1 MATLE
6 SVTEELERVEV
17 RDKVDEDERSDSDP
31 AATLRTQFSVF
42 AKFGDTAADGKTI
55 KLSQSDKWFR
65 QAGLFAREAA
75 AKSITTTD
83 TGIAFKKVA
92 K

>member
-1 MATLE
+1 MTSLE
-6 SVTEELERVEV
+6 SVTEELEVMEV
-17 RDKVDEDERSDSDP
+17 RDKVDDDEKPDL
-31 AATLRTQFSVF
+31 ATLRTQFSVF

-65 QAGLFAREAA
+65 QAGLITRDARD
-75 AKSITTTD
+75 SITTTD

>member
-1 MATLE
+1 MTTLE

-17 RDKVDEDERSDSDP
+17 RDKVDDDEKADP
-31 AATLRTQFSVF
+31 ATLRTQFSVF

-55 KLSQSDKWFR
+55 KLSQSDKWFK
-65 QAGLFAREAA
+65 QAGLITREA
-75 AKSITTTD
+75 ITTTD
-83 TGIAFKKVA
+83 TGIAFKKVS

>member
-65 QAGLFAREAA
+65 QAGLITRDARD
-75 AKSITTTD
+75 SITTTD

>member
-1 MATLE
+1 MTSLE
-6 SVTEELERVEV
+6 SVTEELESVEV
-17 RDKVDEDERSDSDP
+17 RDKVDDDEKADP
-31 AATLRTQFSVF
+31 ATLRTQFSVF

-65 QAGLFAREAA
+65 QAGLITREAA
-75 AKSITTTD
+75 ANTFTTTD
-83 TGIAFKKVA
+83 TGIAFKKVS

>member
-1 MATLE
+1 MTTLE
-6 SVTEELERVEV
+6 SVTEELESVEV
-17 RDKVDEDERSDSDP
+17 RDKVDDDERPDP
-31 AATLRTQFSVF
+31 ATLRTQFAVF

-65 QAGLFAREAA
+65 QAGLITREAA
-75 AKSITTTD
+75 ANTFTTTD
-83 TGIAFKKVA
+83 TGIAFKKVS

>member
-65 QAGLFAREAA
+65 QAGLITREA
-75 AKSITTTD
+75 ITTTD
-83 TGIAFKKVA
+83 TGIAFKKVS

>member
-1 MATLE
+1 MTTLE
-6 SVTEELERVEV
+6 SVTEELENMEV
-17 RDKVDEDERSDSDP
+17 RDKVDHDEKSDP
-31 AATLRTQFSVF
+31 APTLRTQFSVF

-65 QAGLFAREAA
+65 QAGLISRQAVTNT
-75 AKSITTTD
+75 ITTTD
-83 TGIAFKKVA
+83 TGIAFKKVS

>member
-17 RDKVDEDERSDSDP
+17 RDKVDDDERSDP
-31 AATLRTQFSVF
+31 ATLRTQFAVF

-65 QAGLFAREAA
+65 QAGLITREAA
-75 AKSITTTD
+75 ANTFTTTD
-83 TGIAFKKVA
+83 TGIAFKKVS

>member
-17 RDKVDEDERSDSDP
+17 RDKVDEDEKSDP
-31 AATLRTQFSVF
+31 ATLRTQFSVF

-65 QAGLFAREAA
+65 QAGLITRDARD
-75 AKSITTTD
+75 SITTTD

>member
-17 RDKVDEDERSDSDP
+17 RDKVDEDEKSDP
-31 AATLRTQFSVF
+31 ATLRTQFSVF

-65 QAGLFAREAA
+65 QAGLITRETAA
-75 AKSITTTD
+75 NTITTTD
-83 TGIAFKKVA
+83 TGIAFKKVS